1 MDPCY
6 TLSVMFNQ
14 WWETV
19 AQLIL
24 VRVCLMCLDVQERA
38 LDYLYQD
45 LPDMHW
51 YIEPVHDAIASL
63 NVFKRIVEDRN
74 TYLSWVLG
82 VEAKWWNSFSF

>member
-1 MDPCY
+1 MVHAENF
-6 TLSVMFNQ
+6 SAMFNR

-24 VRVCLMCLDVQERA
+24 VRVVLMCPDIQERS

-51 YIEPVHDAIASL
+51 YIEPVHGAFPTL
-63 NVFKRIVEDRN
+63 NVFKRSVEDRN
-74 TYLSWVLG
+74 AYLSWLLNVDST
-82 VEAKWWNSFSF
+82 WRD